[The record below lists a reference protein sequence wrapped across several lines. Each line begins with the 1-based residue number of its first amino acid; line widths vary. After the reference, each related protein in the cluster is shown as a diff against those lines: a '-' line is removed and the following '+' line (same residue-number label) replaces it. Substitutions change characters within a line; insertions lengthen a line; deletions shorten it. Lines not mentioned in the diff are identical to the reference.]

1 MCGIVGLLALAAQRD
16 GAFPEIDSGV
26 LAAMNAS
33 IFHRGPDSSGEHL
46 EPGVGLAMRRLAILD
61 VAGGDQPIPN
71 EDRTIWIVYNGEI
84 YNFESLRTEL
94 QARGHRFETRS
105 DTEVI
110 VHAYE
115 EYGDEFVTKLR
126 GMFAFALWDRPRQRL
141 VLARDRVGIKQLF
154 YTQSGGTLA
163 WGSEIKALLHVP
175 GVERRLR
182 PGSVN
187 HFLTYLYV
195 PEPFTMFQGIHE
207 LPAGHLLIAEKGE
220 LTLRRYWQLRYEP
233 DLNMTLQDAAEGL
246 REQLDEAVRLRM
258 ISDVP
263 LGAFLSGGID
273 SGTVVAMMSRHS
285 TTPVQSFSVGYG
297 TGGDAFDERVFARE
311 LAERYSTEHR
321 EFEMNPDLIE
331 VAPQVVRAFD
341 QPMADSSAIPNWYLC
356 KYTREHV
363 TVALSG
369 LGGDE
374 LAAGYE
380 RHRGAMLAERLGPL
394 RGLVHGLLRP
404 FAEALPDPR
413 SGNQWAQRIKRFV
426 RSAGEPFDDRYFEF
440 LAQLTGDARRD
451 ILSSDLLAEIE
462 LDEPRDHHRALL
474 EETRDADP
482 LNRALYSDMK
492 LYLPG
497 DLLTLTDRMS
507 MAHSLEVRV
516 PFLDHQLLEFAA
528 RIPPGYKLRRME
540 RKHILRRAVRELLPD
555 SFFERRKMGFSPPM
569 TVWFRGELRPF
580 VEEALS
586 ETAIRAAGVFRYAG
600 VRRLLDDHF
609 ARRANYDNQIWALIV
624 FMIWYGDYIAS
635 DRGFRDPPPRG
646 AGRPGGGAVS
656 QSLSSTH

>member
-1 MCGIVGLLALAAQRD
+1 MCGIVGLLALAAQREGEAPD
-16 GAFPEIDSGV
+16 IDPG
-26 LAAMNAS
+26 LLDAMNAT
-33 IFHRGPDSSGEHL
+33 IFHRGPDSSGTHL

-61 VAGGDQPIPN
+61 VSGGDQPIAN
-71 EDRTIWIVYNGEI
+71 EDRTIWVVYNGEI
-84 YNFESLRTEL
+84 YNFEALRSEL
-94 QARGHRFETRS
+94 QARGHRFDTHG

-115 EYGDEFVTKLR
+115 EWGDDFVTRLR

-141 VLARDRVGIKQLF
+141 VIARDRVGIKQLF
-154 YTQSGGTLA
+154 YTQAGGKLA
-163 WGSEIKALLHVP
+163 WGSELKALLRLP
-175 GVERRLR
+175 EVERRLR
-182 PGSVN
+182 PAAVN

-195 PEPFTMFQGIHE
+195 PEPLTMFEDIHE
-207 LPAGHLLIAEKGE
+207 LPAGHMLIAEKGE
-220 LTLRRYWQLRYEP
+220 IELRRYWQLRYAP
-233 DLNMTLQDAAEGL
+233 DEAMSLDEATEGL
-246 REQLDEAVRLRM
+246 RAQLDEAVRLRM

-273 SGTVVAMMSRHS
+273 SGAIVALMSRHS
-285 TTPVQSFSVGYG
+285 ESAVRSFSVGYS

-311 LAERYSTEHR
+311 LAERYATDHR
-321 EFEMNPDLIE
+321 EFEMNPDLVEI
-331 VAPQVVRAFD
+331 APQVIRAFD

-356 KYTREHV
+356 QYTREHV

-374 LAAGYE
+374 VAAGYE
-380 RHRGAMLAERLGPL
+380 RYRGAILAERLGPL
-394 RGLVHGLLRP
+394 KGVVHGLLRP
-404 FAEALPDPR
+404 FVDALPDPR

-440 LAQLTGDARRD
+440 LAQLTRDARAE
-451 ILSSDLLAEIE
+451 ILAPDLLAQIE

-474 EETRDADP
+474 AEVREADP
-482 LNRALYSDMK
+482 LNRALYSDLK

-516 PFLDHQLLEFAA
+516 PFLDHELLEFAA
-528 RIPPGYKLRRME
+528 RIPPRYKLRRME
-540 RKHILRRAVRELLPD
+540 RKYILRRAVRDLLPE
-555 SFFERRKMGFSPPM
+555 SFFQRRKMGFSPPM
-569 TVWFRGELRPF
+569 TVWFRGELRSF
-580 VEEALS
+580 VEDTLS
-586 ETAIRAAGVFRYAG
+586 ERAIRETGVFRYDA

-624 FMIWYGDYIAS
+624 FMLWHADYIAS
-635 DRGFRDPPPRG
+635 DR
-646 AGRPGGGAVS
+646 AVRAA
-656 QSLSSTH
+656 